1 MIDYYDVRL
10 MVLPIRL
17 YYVLIN
23 VKNVQLD
30 ESFFIT
36 IYKHVAYSQKNIFGL
51 TFLNQPN

>member
-30 ESFFIT
+30 ESFLIT
-36 IYKHVAYSQKNIFGL
+36 IYKHMAYSL